1 MCRFNNFKWN
11 NDLLEDQSSFL
22 AINSQVG
29 TVLQMVIVFG
39 LGEQNVSQQEDL
51 CRGKRKCSS
60 KEKVGIGRPCVDP
73 QVPEDGTEHWRHKH
87 DATDDKRMPENWIQK
102 NQYGA

>member
-39 LGEQNVSQQEDL
+39 LGEEN
-51 CRGKRKCSS
+51 RKICAVANASVVA
-60 KEKVGIGRPCVDP
+60 KKKLALADP
-73 QVPEDGTEHWRHKH
+73 V
-87 DATDDKRMPENWIQK
+87 
-102 NQYGA
+102 